1 MERKILIEVTEEE
14 YEKIKAGMLDKEPE
28 TIVEIKETPI
38 IKDIKFKFNEGD
50 NVSFEE
56 EDYSS
61 GEKYKIKGTV
71 VGFALMHRL
80 PSNFEEYLSELNPVY
95 IVDYKNPN
103 SLNEEEM
110 WTKWLDESQLTYLP
124 KKKEK

>member
-50 NVSFEE
+50 KVSFERI
-56 EDYSS
+56 DYSS
-61 GEKYKIKGTV
+61 GEKYKSEGTV
-71 VGFALMHRL
+71 IGFALVHRL
-80 PSNFEEYLSELNPVY
+80 PDNLDEYLPNLNPIYLVEY
-95 IVDYKNPN
+95 VNPN
-103 SLNEEEM
+103 
-110 WTKWLDESQLTYLP
+110 DENGFNGQA
-124 KKKEK
+124 KVK